1 MKTVVDL
8 AVQTLGPVL
17 FVLLLAG
24 AVLGIVIGG
33 LLVFDSARVMR
44 WNDALNRWFSSGNTM
59 QLLDQSVEIKRGV
72 YRWHRLVGM
81 LLFGG
86 AFFTLDALAFGFT
99 TTALVRTLRG
109 SGSGELL
116 GLVFESVRIFL
127 IIGNVF
133 ALLAAV
139 VLVFRPSMLKGL
151 ENWADRSYSY
161 SGRESAEKLNA
172 MRYQPD
178 DFVRTRPKVVG
189 TVVLLGSIYALAGL
203 SLLLH

>member
-24 AVLGIVIGG
+24 AVLGVVIGA

-44 WNDALNRWFSSGNTM
+44 WNDALNRWFSSRNTVEV
-59 QLLDQSVEIKRGV
+59 LDHTVEIKRAV
-72 YRWHRLVGM
+72 YRWHRLVGL

-109 SGSGELL
+109 TGSSELMA
-116 GLVFESVRIFL
+116 LVFEAVRIFL

-151 ENWADRSYSY
+151 ENWADRNYSY
-161 SGRESAEKLNA
+161 SGRESAEKLNV

>member
-1 MKTVVDL
+1 MKTVIDL
-8 AVQTLGPVL
+8 AVHTLGPVL

-24 AVLGIVIGG
+24 AVLGVVIGVL
-33 LLVFDSARVMR
+33 LLVDSARVMR
-44 WNDALNRWFSSGNTM
+44 WNDALNRWFSSDSQV
-59 QLLDQSVEIKRGV
+59 QLLDRSVEIKRVV
-72 YRWHRLVGM
+72 YRWHRLVGL

-109 SGSGELL
+109 TGSSELL
-116 GLVFESVRIFL
+116 ALVFEAVRIFL

-133 ALLAAV
+133 ALLAAM
-139 VLVFRPSMLKGL
+139 VLVFRPSLLKGL
-151 ENWADRSYSY
+151 ENWADRSYS
-161 SGRESAEKLNA
+161 GGGGSAERLNA

-178 DFVRTRPKVVG
+178 DFVRARPKVVG
-189 TVVLLGSIYALAGL
+189 TLVLLGSIYALAGL